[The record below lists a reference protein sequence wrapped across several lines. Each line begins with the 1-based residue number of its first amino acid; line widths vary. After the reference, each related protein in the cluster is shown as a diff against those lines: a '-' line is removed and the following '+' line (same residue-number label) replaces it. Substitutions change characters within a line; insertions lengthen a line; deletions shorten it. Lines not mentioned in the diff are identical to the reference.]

1 MKILKL
7 RLEKFIKMYFY
18 FSPSERK
25 GIIILLLLT
34 ILVVFIPSVYRLL
47 KPLNNTYVSISKL
60 NKLDSINVTNTANDQ
75 ESILTNP
82 ININTASDDEL
93 KQLGLSEKNIAT
105 VHNYLSKGGKLKSI
119 DDLKKLYG
127 IKPDVMEQLT
137 PFIVFTNDTNYTLD
151 TYADS
156 TIKKKTPFKAI
167 ELNTTDSATLVK
179 LYRIGP
185 IMAGR
190 IIEYRNKLGGFLD
203 LNQLMEIYGFDEDIL
218 YDLHGKI
225 YVDASKAKKINL
237 NTVSEEE
244 LKQHPYFKYKLARII
259 INYRLQHGN
268 YKSYTDL
275 LNIKIVND
283 SILTRIKIY
292 GEIK

>member
-7 RLEKFIKMYFY
+7 RIEKFIKMYFY

-47 KPLNNTYVSISKL
+47 KPLDNTYVSISKL
-60 NKLDSINVTNTANDQ
+60 NKLDSISSTNTVD
-75 ESILTNP
+75 EHEGTLTKP
-82 ININTASDDEL
+82 INILTASDDEL
-93 KQLGLSEKNIAT
+93 KQLGLSEKNIST
-105 VHNYLSKGGKLKSI
+105 IHNYLSKGGKLESI
-119 DDLKKLYG
+119 DDLKKIYG
-127 IKPDVMEQLT
+127 IRSDIIEQLI
-137 PFIVFTNDTNYTLD
+137 PFVAFNSDSNSALNNF
-151 TYADS
+151 ADS
-156 TIKKKTPFKAI
+156 TVKKKAPFKAI

-185 IMAGR
+185 AMAGR
-190 IIEYRNKLGGFLD
+190 IIEYRNKLGGFLN
-203 LNQLMEIYGFDEDIL
+203 LNQLTEIYGFDEDIL
-218 YDLHGKI
+218 YDLQGKI
-225 YVDASKAKKINL
+225 YVDANKARKINL

-259 INYRLQHGN
+259 VNYRLQHGS
-268 YKSYTDL
+268 YKNYTDL

-283 SILTRIKIY
+283 SVLNRIKIY

>member
-1 MKILKL
+1 
-7 RLEKFIKMYFY
+7 MYFY